1 MTSASIAADGAK
13 RTARA
18 NTAAVNPKKGRSRL
32 TNGRDLLPGIDQRST
47 WVRLLRDVIS
57 AMYAHLGGEDLAS
70 EPQRM
75 LVRRV
80 ACFEAELCHLEFAFA
95 QARAEGRAPEAAD
108 LDLYSRMTSAQR
120 RLLEACGL
128 DRRPRDITPDPLEY
142 AKRFEPTS

>member
-1 MTSASIAADGAK
+1 MTSASIASHRAK
-13 RTARA
+13 TARA
-18 NTAAVNPKKGRSRL
+18 NTVEVNPKKGRSRL
-32 TNGRDLLPGIDQRST
+32 TNGRDLLPGVDGRST
-47 WVRLLRDVIS
+47 WARLLRDVIS

-95 QARAEGRAPEAAD
+95 QARAEGRAPEAAE

-128 DRRPRDITPDPLEY
+128 ERRPREITLDPLEY

>member
-1 MTSASIAADGAK
+1 MTSASIASHKAK
-13 RTARA
+13 TARA
-18 NTAAVNPKKGRSRL
+18 NTAEVNPKKGRSRL
-32 TNGRDLLPGIDQRST
+32 TNGRDLLPGVDGRST
-47 WVRLLRDVIS
+47 WAGLLRDVIS
-57 AMYAHLGGEDLAS
+57 ALYAHLGGEDLAS

-128 DRRPRDITPDPLEY
+128 DRRPRDITPDPLEC
-142 AKRFEPTS
+142 AKRFEATS